1 MTIPPATAANAA
13 DEPAPHT
20 RENDTSSVKLA
31 AFVAKGDVLADGRVV
46 RRRWSM
52 PVPDATYSTDLSF
65 TDGTHQWYDHGA
77 TVTVVDHI
85 NEWRIR

>member
-13 DEPAPHT
+13 DEPARHT

-52 PVPDATYSTDLSF
+52 PVPIHHRRLRAANRCHSHNSDDPS
-65 TDGTHQWYDHGA
+65 
-77 TVTVVDHI
+77 
-85 NEWRIR
+85 R

>member
-13 DEPAPHT
+13 DEPARHT
-20 RENDTSSVKLA
+20 RENTSSVKLA

-65 TDGTHQWYDHGA
+65 TNGTHQWYDHGA